1 MLLHQQREKLMRF
14 EIKAIGILIAVG
26 SLGCFTATRAAIIEP
41 SQTYSVSL
49 DTSSLESDMADQPF
63 GLTFV
68 FDSGGVAGDANTASF
83 GGFNFDTGSAGAAG
97 SILSSGDISPGSSLA
112 SAVTLDTD
120 DGVSSSFEQNFVP
133 GATLTFLLTV
143 SEYLINLTGDPPFTP
158 DTLDIGLY
166 DPSGPV
172 PTTSADGVSA
182 LALSFGYEFPGNVTP
197 PNAAA
202 TIITSSGV
210 ITTPSDAKVDFP
222 APVVTVVPEPS
233 TLILLVIP
241 AAALRRRRVPGR

>member
-1 MLLHQQREKLMRF
+1 MLIHQQQEKLMRF
-14 EIKAIGILIAVG
+14 QIKAIGVLIAIV

-49 DTSSLESDMADQPF
+49 DTTSLESDMADQPF
-63 GLTFV
+63 GLTVV

-83 GGFNFDTGSAGAAG
+83 GSFDFDTGSAGAAG
-97 SILSSGDISPGSSLA
+97 SISSSGDVSPGSSLA

-166 DPSGPV
+166 DPRGPV
-172 PTTSADGVSA
+172 PTTAADGVSV

-197 PNAAA
+197 PYAAA
-202 TIITSSGV
+202 TIVTSSGV
-210 ITTPSDAKVDFP
+210 QTTPDKLDFP
-222 APVVTVVPEPS
+222 APVVTIVPEPS
-233 TLILLVIP
+233 ALILLAIP
-241 AAALRRRRVPGR
+241 AAAVRRRRVPCR